1 MYLLVFFQALIEIFA
16 QKYILVGYFILTSYT
31 MKILVLNSWSSS
43 LKFQVIDMANEKLLI
58 KWNIE
63 KIWLEWSFLTYE
75 VAGESEHVDQQV
87 KDHHEAVHLMF
98 DILTWGKFQILT
110 SLSELGAI
118 GHRVVHGGEY
128 FSTPVTIDDAVIEK
142 IQLCSDL
149 APLHNPAN
157 LAGIMVC
164 TQLAPGIPQVAVF
177 DTAFHQTM
185 PAEYFL
191 YPIPYEYY
199 TKYRVRRYGFHWTS
213 HQYVFNRLVEK
224 WKDWNPRSSTG
235 YGVEGLKVITCHIW
249 NGASLTAIQDGKVL
263 ETSMGM
269 TPLGWLMMG
278 TRSGDID
285 PGIITML
292 MKKEW
297 LTPDQMENILNKKS
311 GLLGVSEKSSDL
323 RDILAGWREGD
334 ERSTITLNMYV
345 DSIVKYIG
353 AYVALM
359 NGVDAIVL
367 TAGIMERS
375 EPVRKLLLEK
385 LARLW
390 STLDEQ
396 KNIQVAEERCI
407 TTADSKVP
415 VYVIPTNEELMIAE
429 ETYRLINV

>member
-1 MYLLVFFQALIEIFA
+1 
-16 QKYILVGYFILTSYT
+16 

-43 LKFQVIDMANEKLLI
+43 LKFQVIDMANETLLI

-63 KIWLEWSFLTYE
+63 KIWLEWSYLTYE
-75 VAGESEHVDQQV
+75 VAGTSERVDQQI
-87 KDHHEAVHLMF
+87 KDHNEAVHLMF
-98 DILTWGKFQILT
+98 DVLTWWKFQILT

-128 FSTPVTIDDAVIEK
+128 FSTPVKIDDAVIEK

-157 LAGIMVC
+157 LAWITVC
-164 TQLAPGIPQVAVF
+164 ASLAPDVPQVAVF

-185 PAEYFL
+185 PAEYYL

-199 TKYRVRRYGFHWTS
+199 TKYRVRRYGFHGTS
-213 HQYVFNRLVEK
+213 HQYVFNRLVETLK
-224 WKDWNPRSSTG
+224 RWNVKTS
-235 YGVEGLKVITCHIW
+235 KVITCHIG
-249 NGASLTAIQDGKVL
+249 NGASLTAIMNGKVL

-292 MKKEW
+292 MRKEW

-367 TAGIMERS
+367 TAGVMERS

-390 STLDEQ
+390 STLDEK
-396 KNIQVAEERCI
+396 KNIQVDEERCI
-407 TTADSKVP
+407 TTLDSKVP

-429 ETYRLINV
+429 ETYALIK

>member
-1 MYLLVFFQALIEIFA
+1 
-16 QKYILVGYFILTSYT
+16 

-43 LKFQVIDMANEKLLI
+43 LKFQVLEMETKTLLI
-58 KWNIE
+58 KWIVE
-63 KIWLEWSFLTYE
+63 KIWLEWSFLDYE
-75 VAGESEHVDQQV
+75 VAGETQHVDQQV
-87 KDHHEAVHLMF
+87 KDHNEAVHLMF
-98 DILTWGKFQILT
+98 DVLTWWKFQVLS

-128 FSTPVTIDDAVIEK
+128 FHEAVLIDDSVIEK

-157 LAGIMVC
+157 LAWIAVC
-164 TQLAPGIPQVAVF
+164 STLAPNIPQVAVF

-185 PAEYFL
+185 PAEYYL
-191 YPIPYEYY
+191 YPIPYAYY
-199 TKYRVRRYGFHWTS
+199 TQYRVRRYGFHWTS
-213 HQYVFNRLVEK
+213 HQYVYTKWVELFK
-224 WKDWNPRSSTG
+224 TSDKQTR
-235 YGVEGLKVITCHIW
+235 VITCHIG
-249 NGASLTAIQDGKVL
+249 NGASLTAIVNGKVL

-297 LTPDQMENILNKKS
+297 MTPDEMETILNKKS

-323 RDILAGWREGD
+323 RDILAGWRAGD
-334 ERSTITLNMYV
+334 ERSTITLAMYV

-390 STLDEQ
+390 SSLDAK
-396 KNIQVAEERCI
+396 KNIQVDEERCI
-407 TTADSKVP
+407 TTKSSKVP

-429 ETYRLINV
+429 ETFTVLASLSS

>member
-1 MYLLVFFQALIEIFA
+1 
-16 QKYILVGYFILTSYT
+16 

-43 LKFQVIDMANEKLLI
+43 LKFQVLDMENETLMI

-63 KIWLEWSFLTYE
+63 KIWLEWSYLTYD
-75 VAGESEHVDQQV
+75 VAGSSEHVDQQV

-98 DILTWGKFQILT
+98 DVLTWGKFQILS

-128 FSTPVTIDDAVIEK
+128 FSTPVKIDDAVIEK

-157 LAGIMVC
+157 LAGITVC
-164 TQLAPGIPQVAVF
+164 TQLAPEVPQVAVF

-213 HQYVFNRLVEK
+213 HQYVYTRLMEILK
-224 WKDWNPRSSTG
+224 NWKMEAW
-235 YGVEGLKVITCHIW
+235 KVITCHIG
-249 NGASLTAIQDGKVL
+249 NGASLTAIMNGKVL

-292 MKKEW
+292 MRKEW

-385 LARLW
+385 LARLG
-390 STLDEQ
+390 STLDAK
-396 KNIQVAEERCI
+396 KNIQVDEERCI
-407 TTADSKVP
+407 TTKDSKVP

>member
-1 MYLLVFFQALIEIFA
+1 
-16 QKYILVGYFILTSYT
+16 
-31 MKILVLNSWSSS
+31 MKILVLNSGSSS
-43 LKFQVIDMANEKLLI
+43 LKFQVIDMENETLMI
-58 KWNIE
+58 KGIVE
-63 KIWLEWSFLTYE
+63 KIGIEGSFLDYH
-75 VAGESEHVDQQV
+75 VAGDSVRVDQQV

-98 DILTWGKFQILT
+98 DVLTGGEFQILG
-110 SLSELGAI
+110 SLSELTAI

-128 FSTPVTIDDAVIEK
+128 FSAAVKIDDAVIEK

-157 LAGIMVC
+157 LAGIAVC
-164 TQLAPGIPQVAVF
+164 SQLLPNIPQVAVF

-185 PAEYFL
+185 PAEYYL

-199 TKYRVRRYGFHWTS
+199 TKYRVRRYGFHGTS
-213 HQYVFNRLVEK
+213 HEYVFNKRAELFK
-224 WKDWNPRSSTG
+224 TSDKQTR
-235 YGVEGLKVITCHIW
+235 VITCHIG
-249 NGASLTAIQDGKVL
+249 NGASLTAIMNGEVL

-269 TPLGWLMMG
+269 TPLGGLMMG

-292 MKKEW
+292 MKKEG
-297 LTPDQMENILNKKS
+297 LTPDKMENILNKKS

-323 RDILAGWREGD
+323 RDTLAGWKAGD
-334 ERSTITLNMYV
+334 ERSTITLAMYV

-385 LARLW
+385 LARLG
-390 STLDEQ
+390 STLDAK
-396 KNIQVAEERCI
+396 KNIQVDEERCI
-407 TTADSKVP
+407 TTKDSQVP

-429 ETYRLINV
+429 ETRTILKSLAS

>member
-1 MYLLVFFQALIEIFA
+1 
-16 QKYILVGYFILTSYT
+16 

-43 LKFQVIDMANEKLLI
+43 LKFQVLDMENKTLMI
-58 KWNIE
+58 KGNIE
-63 KIWLEWSFLTYE
+63 KIWLDWSYLTYD
-75 VAGESEHVDQQV
+75 VAGTSERVDQQV

-98 DILTWGKFQILT
+98 DVLTWGKYQILS

-128 FSTPVTIDDAVIEK
+128 FSAPVKIDDAVIEK

-157 LAGIMVC
+157 LAWITVC
-164 TQLAPGIPQVAVF
+164 TQLAPDVPQVAVF

-185 PAEYFL
+185 MPENYL
-191 YPIPYEYY
+191 YAIPYSYY
-199 TKYRVRRYGFHWTS
+199 EKYKVRRYWFHGTS
-213 HQYVFNRLVEK
+213 HQFVYEQLVK
-224 WKDWNPRSSTG
+224 NCPKSYKIDKNCS
-235 YGVEGLKVITCHIW
+235 KVITCHIG

-297 LTPDQMENILNKKS
+297 LSPDEMENILNKKS

-334 ERSTITLNMYV
+334 ERSTITLNMYI

-367 TAGIMERS
+367 TAGVMERS

-390 STLDEQ
+390 STLDEK
-396 KNIQVAEERCI
+396 KNIQVDEERCI
-407 TTADSKVP
+407 TTEDSKVP

-429 ETYRLINV
+429 EVYKVIKSIKS

>member
-1 MYLLVFFQALIEIFA
+1 
-16 QKYILVGYFILTSYT
+16 

-43 LKFQVIDMANEKLLI
+43 LKFQVIDMEKEVLMV
-58 KWNIE
+58 KWIVE
-63 KIWLEWSFLTYE
+63 KIWLEWSFLDYE
-75 VAGESEHVDQQV
+75 VAWDSQHVDQQV

-98 DILTWGKFQILT
+98 DVLTWGKFQILS
-110 SLSELGAI
+110 SLSERGAI

-128 FSTPVTIDDAVIEK
+128 FSAATRIDDAVIEK

-157 LAGIMVC
+157 LAGIAVC
-164 TQLAPGIPQVAVF
+164 SALAPEIPQVAVF

-185 PAEYFL
+185 PAEYYL

-213 HQYVFNRLVEK
+213 HEYVFNRLVEK
-224 WKDWNPRSSTG
+224 WKGWK
-235 YGVEGLKVITCHIW
+235 VEGLKVITCHIG
-249 NGASLTAIQDGKVL
+249 NGASLTAIMDGKVL

-297 LTPDQMENILNKKS
+297 LTPDEMENILNKKS
-311 GLLGVSEKSSDL
+311 WLLGVSEKSSDL
-323 RDILAGWREGD
+323 RDILAGWRKGD
-334 ERSTITLNMYV
+334 ERSTITLHMYI

-353 AYVALM
+353 AYVSLM
-359 NGVDAIVL
+359 NGVDSIVL

-375 EPVRKLLLEK
+375 EPVRTLLLEK
-385 LARLW
+385 LAWLW
-390 STLDEQ
+390 SSLDAK
-396 KNIQVAEERCI
+396 KNIQIDEERCI
-407 TTADSKVP
+407 TTKDSKVP

-429 ETYRLINV
+429 ETYRLMQEQS

>member
-1 MYLLVFFQALIEIFA
+1 
-16 QKYILVGYFILTSYT
+16 

-43 LKFQVIDMANEKLLI
+43 LKFQVLDMENETLMI

-63 KIWLEWSFLTYE
+63 KIWLEWSYLTYD
-75 VAGESEHVDQQV
+75 VAGSSEHVDQQV

-98 DILTWGKFQILT
+98 DVLTWGKFQILS

-128 FSTPVTIDDAVIEK
+128 FSTPVKIDDAVIEK

-157 LAGIMVC
+157 LAGITVC
-164 TQLAPGIPQVAVF
+164 TQLAPEVPQVAVF

-213 HQYVFNRLVEK
+213 HQYVYTRLMEILK
-224 WKDWNPRSSTG
+224 NWKMEAW
-235 YGVEGLKVITCHIW
+235 KVITCHIG
-249 NGASLTAIQDGKVL
+249 NGASLTAIMNGKVL

-385 LARLW
+385 LARLG
-390 STLDEQ
+390 STLDAK
-396 KNIQVAEERCI
+396 KNIQVDEERCI
-407 TTADSKVP
+407 TTKDSKVP